1 MGPKKNSW
9 AKDEESAKQSNDE
22 IIGGEICQEIRDC
35 DTGKINQE
43 INNSPIEGTS
53 VLARMDDIIICE
65 RFSTTTLN
73 KMIIKL
79 SKHFIG
85 RGYHSQQGIRWTN
98 KYKK

>member
-9 AKDEESAKQSNDE
+9 AKDEESTKQSNDE
-22 IIGGEICQEIRDC
+22 ITGGEICQEIRDW
-35 DTGKINQE
+35 DAGKINQE
-43 INNSPIEGTS
+43 MNNSPIGGKS

-65 RFSTTTLN
+65 QLSTTTLN

-85 RGYHSQQGIRWTN
+85 RGYHSQQGILRTN
-98 KYKK
+98 KYKR